1 MVNIVR
7 KGGCSID
14 ISPSVLKYDLR
25 FKVLTTG
32 AGGILPDIHR
42 EGSGFHPQPLEE
54 RKTVM
59 FLGRL

>member
-25 FKVLTTG
+25 FKVLTPG

-42 EGSGFHPQPLEE
+42 EGSGFHPQPL
-54 RKTVM
+54 
-59 FLGRL
+59 